1 MVGSG
6 FGEDAAYLARQ
17 GFGVIGFDISPA
29 AVRAA
34 RRRFPSV
41 PVDFRV
47 ADLLNP
53 PGEWRQ
59 HFDLVVESYT
69 VQALPVRLRQPA
81 VTHETRFVKPG
92 GTLLVLAA
100 ARDSTEQ
107 EVPGPPWP
115 LTRSDIESFATE
127 GLVAVEIEE
136 LREPPDV
143 HRWRAEFRRPTHDP
157 ASGESGEER
166 RGRRAVRV
174 AQNSPS
180 SPSQRLRSAPHGR
193 QDRDHFRHL

>member
-17 GFGVIGFDISPA
+17 GFGVIGFDISAA

-69 VQALPVRLRQPA
+69 IQALPVRLRPTA
-81 VTHETRFVKPG
+81 VTHETRFVRPG

-100 ARDSTEQ
+100 GRDAAGGRS
-107 EVPGPPWP
+107 PGP
-115 LTRSDIESFATE
+115 A
-127 GLVAVEIEE
+127 VAADPVG
-136 LREPPDV
+136 
-143 HRWRAEFRRPTHDP
+143 HRVVRD
-157 ASGESGEER
+157 
-166 RGRRAVRV
+166 RRACC
-174 AQNSPS
+174 
-180 SPSQRLRSAPHGR
+180 
-193 QDRDHFRHL
+193 DRDRGVA